1 MRKSA
6 PQKTTSNIE
15 SYRRILG
22 IAAEASAVEG
32 IRQGLEQ
39 ADQGLGRPVAESFAE
54 FEAKHGIPSDS
65 STLATA
71 AGGS

>member
-39 ADQGLGRPVAESFAE
+39 ADQGGRQ
-54 FEAKHGIPSDS
+54 
-65 STLATA
+65 T
-71 AGGS
+71 GG